1 MSINDTAENLQIRR
15 GGALGS
21 YTVEDFLGEGGFGFV
36 SKCRHEET
44 GRMVAIKVNKPEPEI
59 IRQARIEIDMLRSLQ
74 CLDPDT
80 CNIIRWNGFFF
91 TQDHIC
97 LEFELLDQ
105 SLRDYMCDR
114 NYTGLPIEEISPV
127 VYQLT
132 TALSHLKSI
141 GIVHADLKPDNI
153 MITDRRQQP
162 LKVKLIDFGLA
173 RPLIETKPDDNV
185 QTRWYRAP
193 EVLIGSLYNEAIDMW
208 SLGLTAAELA
218 LGFTLYPGETEYDVL
233 RFIKQTQ
240 GQPANYLLDC
250 GLVSTYYFN
259 KLQNGQRRWRFKKPR
274 EFAYETGYNAR
285 ETRRIK
291 LKSLDELEKFV
302 VVKSGHQR
310 DQRLFIDLVKKMLEL
325 DPDHRIKPL
334 EVLQHPF
341 FNNGILQ
348 SPHPNTIQ
356 IDEIVPEVITEPN
369 THQTAGEEN
378 TQQHRI
384 PRIATPT
391 QDESETLEENNP
403 EQTRVQP
410 EQDGWFRRLYR
421 RITGA
426 FYNLFQT

>member
-1 MSINDTAENLQIRR
+1 MSINDTAENLHIRR

-36 SKCRHEET
+36 SKCRHQET

-114 NYTGLPIEEISPV
+114 NYTGLPIEEIRPV

-153 MITDRRQQP
+153 MITDRRQQL

-173 RPLIETKPDDNV
+173 RPLIEAKPGICI
-185 QTRWYRAP
+185 QTTWYRAP
-193 EVLIGSLYNEAIDMW
+193 EVILQMLYNEAIDMW

-218 LGFTLYPGETEYDVL
+218 LGFALYPGHTDYDML
-233 RFIKQTQ
+233 TFIMETQ
-240 GQPANYLLDC
+240 GQPADYLLSS
-250 GLVSTYYFN
+250 GNGTNFYFH
-259 KLQNGQRRWRFKKPR
+259 KQWDSQPQWRFKNLQ
-274 EFAYETGYNAR
+274 EFAYETGYNGT
-285 ETRRIK
+285 ETRVIK
-291 LKSLDELEKFV
+291 LKALDDLENIIAMKM
-302 VVKSGHQR
+302 GHQR

-334 EVLQHPF
+334 AVLQHPF

-348 SPHPNTIQ
+348 SPHPNAIQ
-356 IDEIVPEVITEPN
+356 IDETVPEVITEPN

-410 EQDGWFRRLYR
+410 EQDGWFRRLYS

-426 FYNLFQT
+426 FYNLFQ

>member
-1 MSINDTAENLQIRR
+1 MMNDTAENLQIRR
-15 GGALGS
+15 GDALGS

-114 NYTGLPIEEISPV
+114 NSKALPLEEVRPV
-127 VYQLT
+127 LYQLT
-132 TALSHLKSI
+132 TALSHLHSI
-141 GIVHADLKPDNI
+141 GIVHADLKPENI
-153 MITDRRQQP
+153 MVTDRRQQP

-173 RPLIETKPDDNV
+173 KLVSEVKAGVCT

-193 EVLIGSLYNEAIDMW
+193 EVILRSLYDEAIDMW

-218 LGFTLYPGETEYDVL
+218 LGFPLYPGETEYEVL
-233 RFIKQTQ
+233 RFIMETQ
-240 GQPANYLLDC
+240 GQLPDNLLDC
-250 GLVSTYYFN
+250 GMRTNYYFYRQ
-259 KLQNGQRRWRFKKPR
+259 KKGQHQWRFKTPE
-274 EFAYETGYNAR
+274 EFTR
-285 ETRRIK
+285 DTRRNAGNTEHII
-291 LKSLDELEKFV
+291 LNSIGHIEVLMV
-302 VVKSGHQR
+302 MASGYQSN
-310 DQRLFIDLVKKMLEL
+310 QRLFIDLMKKMLKL
-325 DPDHRIKPL
+325 DPDHRIKAM

-341 FNNGILQ
+341 FNNSVPQ
-348 SPHPNTIQ
+348 SPYPDTIQ
-356 IDEIVPEVITEPN
+356 IHEIVPEVIREPN

-391 QDESETLEENNP
+391 QAERETQEENNP

-426 FYNLFQT
+426 FYNLFQP